1 MADKDTSLMSSLEVL
16 QSLLEN
22 SKNPL
27 AAQFNRWKLWNKWS
41 DVVGASLG
49 EVTEPVNQYRGILI
63 VWVQSS
69 SLLSNLQF
77 MKEQMIKT
85 INAKNS
91 GDPITDIRFTL
102 NRHLKGSNAAT
113 DTQELKDGIKKFTPQ
128 K

>member
-1 MADKDTSLMSSLEVL
+1 MAEKDTSLKSSLEVL

-22 SKNPL
+22 SNHPL
-27 AAQFNRWKLWNKWS
+27 GAQFNRWKLWNKWS

-77 MKEQMIKT
+77 MKDQMIKT
-85 INAKNS
+85 INSKNS
-91 GDPITDIRFTL
+91 GDPVTDIRFTL
-102 NRHLKGSNAAT
+102 NRHLKGSQSTENPQALR
-113 DTQELKDGIKKFTPQ
+113 ENIKKFTSQ